1 MPLSA
6 NRREPHWNW
15 LPPWEQ
21 GICLHKKLGW
31 RIKDV
36 RLFKCYIKLSCHAL
50 WGLRFLLG
58 FFYLFYCQAHSNVFL
73 ILSACWL
80 ATDFYF
86 LLIYCVLGKWI
97 TSLWEVCVCMCVC
110 EQVLSGNL
118 RDWVITLLCVV
129 FVTSILT
136 AQKPYSFQSQHL
148 GKTAIWKG
156 KMKFKI
162 RSKKVNIVGVHCR
175 PGFKCF
181 SFCVLVS
188 KLSHEDR
195 LANSIYRWE
204 TGLERLAGSLVTN

>member
-15 LPPWEQ
+15 LQPREQ

-110 EQVLSGNL
+110 EQVLSDNL

-162 RSKKVNIVGVHCR
+162 RN
-175 PGFKCF
+175 
-181 SFCVLVS
+181 CVLLCS
-188 KLSHEDR
+188 FQ
-195 LANSIYRWE
+195 
-204 TGLERLAGSLVTN
+204 TGQNNTFEKSLVRRLRTSTL

>member
-1 MPLSA
+1 MGW
-6 NRREPHWNW
+6 HW
-15 LPPWEQ
+15 L
-21 GICLHKKLGW
+21 ICLYKFQVYNSVIHTLHITLCAPNLKFSL
-31 RIKDV
+31 
-36 RLFKCYIKLSCHAL
+36 LLLPYIWPSLSSKVPPSLIPLPLRESLSCHAL

-118 RDWVITLLCVV
+118 RDWVIMLLCVV

-162 RSKKVNIVGVHCR
+162 RN
-175 PGFKCF
+175 
-181 SFCVLVS
+181 CVLLCS
-188 KLSHEDR
+188 FQ
-195 LANSIYRWE
+195 
-204 TGLERLAGSLVTN
+204 TGQNNTFEKSLVRRLRTSTL